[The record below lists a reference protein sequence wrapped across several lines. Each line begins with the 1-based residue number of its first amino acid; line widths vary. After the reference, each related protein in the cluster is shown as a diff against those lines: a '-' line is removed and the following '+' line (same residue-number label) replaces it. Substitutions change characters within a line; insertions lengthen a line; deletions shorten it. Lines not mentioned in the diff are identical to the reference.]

1 MGFEIIGYKWT
12 IGRDFWL
19 VGHWVWQNTVESNHS
34 GLSMIWASKVLM
46 TYSQE
51 QFYSVRSYSILLCS
65 LITQFA
71 YYTTHHHHLMCY
83 VMPFIL
89 GNRAL
94 WNSYY
99 RPDERTFRYTVGR
112 LYLGKYSAGNDVM
125 VPILYYI
132 GYYMYMVI
140 YRLYMKSATPLWLDF
155 DRV

>member
-1 MGFEIIGYKWT
+1 MGFEIVGYKWT

-46 TYSQE
+46 TYTQE
-51 QFYSVRSYSILLCS
+51 QVCSVRSYSIILCS

-71 YYTTHHHHLMCY
+71 YTLLIIIISCVMLCPLFWATELSEIPITGLMSALSDTQLVGCILESTVQAMTSWYPYYT
-83 VMPFIL
+83 I
-89 GNRAL
+89 
-94 WNSYY
+94 
-99 RPDERTFRYTVGR
+99 
-112 LYLGKYSAGNDVM
+112 
-125 VPILYYI
+125 
-132 GYYMYMVI
+132 YYMYMVI